1 MIGILS
7 VEKSEKGLIAGDG
20 SAGLDNG
27 DSIEWRFILG
37 LRGDCIRE
45 AANLGNAKSHGL
57 VIDIQALD
65 LKQSTKWYITMMS
78 KIAWLS
84 YLKSNRLANDS
95 FSRYTVITTKN
106 KSVNRTYSF
115 VVHRHSW
122 KRIFFAKLLQRA
134 PVQFTFYL

>member
-78 KIAWLS
+78 KIARLS

-95 FSRYTVITTKN
+95 FLRYAVITTKN
-106 KSVNRTYSF
+106 QSVDRTDTI
-115 VVHRHSW
+115 VVQRHS
-122 KRIFFAKLLQRA
+122 
-134 PVQFTFYL
+134 